1 MSRIPEDEII
11 HLKREVNL
19 ADLCRDYGIEL
30 KQTGPDNLMGLCPFH
45 DDREPSFGVTP
56 SKNLW
61 NCLAG
66 CGGGDTIQLVMK
78 KESVSFRHA
87 VEVLRRRMG
96 TAPAAAVLTTRRG
109 TAHPVL
115 IEPGTELTDALL
127 LSRVTDFYHQTLL
140 NTSRGMKYLQ
150 ERKIF
155 SPEAINTFR
164 LGMSD
169 RTLGYRIPEQT
180 AHGIKLKAHLQKI
193 GIMRDS
199 GHEHFTGCV
208 VFPILDDA
216 GNVVE
221 IYGRRTT
228 STSRESPKHLYLP
241 GPHAGVWNA
250 GGVKDSKEW
259 LLCEAL
265 IDALSLWVNGYKNVT
280 ASYGVNGFT
289 QDHWKLLRACKPERV
304 LICYDNDDGGNRA
317 ANELA
322 QQLEPEGIE
331 AWRIE
336 LAARSDVNDLVRA
349 SDDAPSALASLL
361 AASRRLLPTQRPAVV
376 RVPPLPS
383 LPSPAI
389 PISSTAPVELGPAV
403 VAAAAPN
410 ESSSES
416 APPASPAPAVA
427 PGGAVF
433 ELLHEGKQ
441 AQLTIG
447 AGESARMYR
456 VRGLDHNGG
465 FEQLK
470 VNLRVGC
477 RERFH
482 LDTLDLYQARQ
493 RTAFTAAAH
502 QVLALPRETLESDL
516 NHLVVRLEKLQ
527 EERLLASLKVQDTRP
542 TMTPEEEAKALAL
555 LREPNLFE
563 RILGDFSLAGVVG
576 EDANKLMGYLIA
588 VSRKLPKPLSG
599 QIMARSAAGKSSLL
613 GSILDFVPPEDKH
626 VVTAMTGQA
635 LYYLPEDG
643 LQHKVLAVVEDEGSE
658 QASYPLK
665 ILQSEHELV
674 LAVTVRDP
682 EGGMPQTKMKRVK
695 GPVAQFTTSTRPET
709 DYELANRYLVL
720 SVDEGREQTRRI
732 HAAQREAETLRGML
746 RSMDREEVLKT
757 HHNAQR
763 LLRPLRVNNPLAEQL
778 SFPDDRLRLRRDH
791 QKYLGLIRT
800 VAFLRQYQKPIR
812 SCEHRGQTIQY
823 VEVDET
829 DLALTHKLAAEVLG
843 RSLDELAPP
852 TRSFLLALHEMVRA
866 IAAAESIPI
875 ESVRFTRRLARER
888 TGWGVTQVREHLE
901 KLLEL
906 EYAVCHRVPGQA
918 CRFEYELAWDG
929 QGQDGQRFV
938 NGLTALPAAD
948 TAPAPAGE
956 IFPDLIGVAAQT
968 LAAVG

>member
-1 MSRIPEDEII
+1 MSRIPTDEIEQ
-11 HLKREVNL
+11 LKREVSL
-19 ADLCRDYGIEL
+19 PELCRDYGIEL
-30 KQTGPDNLMGLCPFH
+30 KPIGTDNLMGLCPFH

-66 CGGGDTIQLVMK
+66 CGGGDTIELVMK
-78 KESVSFRHA
+78 KEGVSFRHA
-87 VEVLRRRMG
+87 VEVLRRRIG
-96 TAPAAAVLTTRRG
+96 AAPAAAVLTTRKG

-115 IEPGTELTDALL
+115 VEPGTELTDPLL
-127 LSRVTDFYHQTLL
+127 LSRVTEFYHQTLL

-150 ERKIF
+150 ERKVF
-155 SPEAINTFR
+155 DPLAVNTFK
-164 LGMSD
+164 LGLAD
-169 RTLGYRIPEQT
+169 RTLGYRVPEQT
-180 AHGIKLKAHLQKI
+180 AHGIKLKAHLQRI

-221 IYGRRTT
+221 VYGRRT
-228 STSRESPKHLYLP
+228 SFPSREAPKHLYLP

-250 GGVKDSKEW
+250 GGIKSAKEW

-289 QDHWKLLRACKPERV
+289 QDHWKLLRASKPERV
-304 LICYDNDDGGNRA
+304 VICYDNDDGGNRA

-336 LAARSDVNDLVRA
+336 LAPRSDVNDLVRA
-349 SDDAPSALASLL
+349 SNDAPSVLASLL
-361 AASRRLLPTQRPAVV
+361 AASRRLLPTQRPAAVS
-376 RVPPLPS
+376 VPAI
-383 LPSPAI
+383 SPAM
-389 PISSTAPVELGPAV
+389 PSTAPVELGPAV
-403 VAAAAPN
+403 VAAAAVN

-416 APPASPAPAVA
+416 APPASSSSPAGA
-427 PGGAVF
+427 PVF

-447 AGESARMYR
+447 AGESARSYR
-456 VRGLDHNGG
+456 VRGLDNNGG

-493 RTAFTAAAH
+493 RAAFTAAAH
-502 QVLALPRETLESDL
+502 QVLALPRETFESDL
-516 NHLVVRLEKLQ
+516 NHLVGKLETIQ
-527 EERLLASLKVQDTRP
+527 EERLLSALKVQDTRP
-542 TMTPEEEAKALAL
+542 IMTPEEEAKALAL
-555 LREPNLFE
+555 LREPKLFE
-563 RILGDFSLAGVVG
+563 RILGDFALAGVVG

-746 RSMDREEVLKT
+746 RSMDREEVLRT

-852 TRSFLLALHEMVRA
+852 TRSFLLALHEMVRT

-938 NGLTALPAAD
+938 NGLTAVASPLPVDEPFAA
-948 TAPAPAGE
+948 AGE
-956 IFPDLIGVAAQT
+956 AVQLSPP

>member
-1 MSRIPEDEII
+1 MSRIPTDEIDQI
-11 HLKREVNL
+11 KHQISL

-30 KQTGPDNLMGLCPFH
+30 KQIGPDNLMGLCPFH

-78 KESVSFRHA
+78 KEGVSFRHA
-87 VEVLRRRMG
+87 VEVLRRRIG
-96 TAPAAAVLTTRRG
+96 AAPATAVLTTRKG

-115 IEPGTELTDALL
+115 IEPGTELTDQLL

-150 ERKIF
+150 ERKVF
-155 SPEAINTFR
+155 DPLAVNTFK
-164 LGMSD
+164 LGLAD
-169 RTLGYRIPEQT
+169 RTLGYRVPEQT

-208 VFPILDDA
+208 VFPILNDA
-216 GNVVE
+216 GEVVE
-221 IYGRRTT
+221 MYGRRT
-228 STSRESPKHLYLP
+228 SFPSREAPKHLYLP

-250 GGVKDSKEW
+250 AGVKDAKEW

-265 IDALSLWVNGYKNVT
+265 IDALSLWVHGYKNVT

-289 QDHWKLLRACKPERV
+289 PDHWKLLRACKPERV

-336 LAARSDVNDLVRA
+336 LAPRSDVNDLVRA
-349 SDDAPSALASLL
+349 SEDAPAALASLL
-361 AASRRLLPTQRPAVV
+361 AASRRLLPIQRPAVV
-376 RVPPLPS
+376 LVPAI
-383 LPSPAI
+383 SPAM
-389 PISSTAPVELGPAV
+389 PSTAPVEPAV
-403 VAAAAPN
+403 VTAAAPN
-410 ESSSES
+410 QSSSEPTS
-416 APPASPAPAVA
+416 PASSPPAP
-427 PGGAVF
+427 VF

-447 AGESARMYR
+447 ASESARVYR
-456 VRGLDHNGG
+456 VRGLDNNGG
-465 FEQLK
+465 FDQLK

-482 LDTLDLYQARQ
+482 LDTLDLYQAKQ
-493 RTAFTAAAH
+493 RSAFTAAAY

-516 NHLVVRLEKLQ
+516 NHLVGKLEAIQ
-527 EERLLASLKVQDTRP
+527 EERLLSALKVQDTRP
-542 TMTPEEEAKALAL
+542 IMTPEEEAKALAL
-555 LREPNLFE
+555 LREPKLFE
-563 RILGDFSLAGVVG
+563 RILGDFALAGVVG

-746 RSMDREEVLKT
+746 RSMDREEVLRT

-823 VEVDET
+823 VEVDAD
-829 DLALTHKLAAEVLG
+829 DLALTHRLAAEVLG

-875 ESVRFTRRLARER
+875 EAVRFSRRLARER

-938 NGLTALPAAD
+938 NGLTALPATD
-948 TAPAPAGE
+948 TDPAPAGE
-956 IFPDLIGVAAQT
+956 TFPTLIGVATQT

>member
-1 MSRIPEDEII
+1 MSRIPTDEIDQI
-11 HLKREVNL
+11 KHQISL

-30 KQTGPDNLMGLCPFH
+30 KQIGPDNLMGLCPFH

-78 KESVSFRHA
+78 KENVSFRHA
-87 VEVLRRRMG
+87 VEVLRRRIG
-96 TAPAAAVLTTRRG
+96 AAPATAVLTTRKG

-115 IEPGTELTDALL
+115 IEPGTELTDQLL

-150 ERKIF
+150 ERKVF
-155 SPEAINTFR
+155 DPVAVNTFK
-164 LGMSD
+164 LGLAD
-169 RTLGYRIPEQT
+169 RTLGYRVPEQT

-208 VFPILDDA
+208 VFPILNDA
-216 GNVVE
+216 GEVVE
-221 IYGRRTT
+221 IYGRRT
-228 STSRESPKHLYLP
+228 SFPSREAPRHLYLP

-250 GGVKDSKEW
+250 GGVKEAKEW
-259 LLCEAL
+259 LLCESL

-289 QDHWKLLRACKPERV
+289 PDHWKLLRLCRPERIV
-304 LICYDNDDGGNRA
+304 ICYDNDDGGNRA

-349 SDDAPSALASLL
+349 SNDAPAVLASLL
-361 AASRRLLPTQRPAVV
+361 AASRRLLPTAPPRRPAAVLV
-376 RVPPLPS
+376 
-383 LPSPAI
+383 PAI
-389 PISSTAPVELGPAV
+389 SPTAAMPSTAPDEVGPAV
-403 VAAAAPN
+403 VAAAVPN

-416 APPASPAPAVA
+416 TPPASSSPAGAS
-427 PGGAVF
+427 GGAVF

-447 AGESARMYR
+447 AGESARVYR

-493 RTAFTAAAH
+493 RAAFTAAAH

-516 NHLVVRLEKLQ
+516 NHLVGRLEKLQ
-527 EERLLASLKVQDTRP
+527 EERLLESLKVQDTRP

-555 LREPNLFE
+555 LREPKLFE
-563 RILGDFSLAGVVG
+563 RILGDFALAGVVG

-658 QASYPLK
+658 QANYPLK

-746 RSMDREEVLKT
+746 RSMDREEVLRT

-823 VEVDET
+823 VEVDAD
-829 DLALTHKLAAEVLG
+829 DLALTHRLAAEVLG

-852 TRSFLLALHEMVRA
+852 TRSFLLALHEMVRT

-938 NGLTALPAAD
+938 NGLGALCNL
-948 TAPAPAGE
+948 T
-956 IFPDLIGVAAQT
+956 VAAEPPLP

>member
-1 MSRIPEDEII
+1 MSRIPTDEIEQ
-11 HLKREVNL
+11 LKREVKL
-19 ADLCRDYGIEL
+19 AELCRDYGIEL
-30 KQTGPDNLMGLCPFH
+30 KQMGPDNLMGLCPFH

-78 KESVSFRHA
+78 KEGVSFRHA
-87 VEVLRRRMG
+87 VEVLRRRIG
-96 TAPAAAVLTTRRG
+96 AAPAAAVLTTRKG

-115 IEPGTELTDALL
+115 IEPGTELTDQLL

-150 ERKIF
+150 ERKVF
-155 SPEAINTFR
+155 DPLAVNTFK
-164 LGMSD
+164 LGLAD
-169 RTLGYRIPEQT
+169 RTLGYRVPEQT
-180 AHGIKLKAHLQKI
+180 AHGIKLKAHLQRI

-208 VFPILDDA
+208 VFPILDEA

-221 IYGRRTT
+221 IYGRRT
-228 STSRESPKHLYLP
+228 SFPSREAPKHLYLP

-250 GGVKDSKEW
+250 GGIRSAKEW

-289 QDHWKLLRACKPERV
+289 PDHWKLLRSCKPERI

-336 LAARSDVNDLVRA
+336 LAPRSDVNDLVRG
-349 SDDAPSALASLL
+349 SSDAPATLASLL
-361 AASRRLLPTQRPAVV
+361 AASRRLLPTQRPAIVL
-376 RVPPLPS
+376 VPPLPS
-383 LPSPAI
+383 LPSSAMP
-389 PISSTAPVELGPAV
+389 STAPVEPAV
-403 VAAAAPN
+403 VDAAAPN
-410 ESSSES
+410 ESSSQS
-416 APPASPAPAVA
+416 VLPASSSSLPASSPAPAGA
-427 PGGAVF
+427 PVF

-447 AGESARMYR
+447 AGESARVYR
-456 VRGLDHNGG
+456 VRGLDNNGG
-465 FEQLK
+465 FDQLK

-482 LDTLDLYQARQ
+482 LDTLDLYQAKQ
-493 RTAFTAAAH
+493 RSAFTAAAH

-516 NHLVVRLEKLQ
+516 NHLVGKLEKLQ
-527 EERLLASLKVQDTRP
+527 EQRLLESLKVQDTRP

-555 LREPNLFE
+555 LREPKLFE
-563 RILGDFSLAGVVG
+563 RILGDFALAGVVG

-635 LYYLPEDG
+635 LYYLPENG

-658 QASYPLK
+658 QANYPLK

-682 EGGMPQTKMKRVK
+682 DGGMPQTKMKRVK

-746 RSMDREEVLKT
+746 RSMDREEVLRT

-823 VEVDET
+823 VEVDAD
-829 DLALTHKLAAEVLG
+829 DLAITHKLAAEVLG

-866 IAAAESIPI
+866 IAAAESVPI

-938 NGLTALPAAD
+938 NGLVVRCDSPQVSPSAANEALQLPQ
-948 TAPAPAGE
+948 P
-956 IFPDLIGVAAQT
+956 

>member
-1 MSRIPEDEII
+1 MSRIPTDEIDQ
-11 HLKREVNL
+11 LKHQINL
-19 ADLCRDYGIEL
+19 ADLCRDYGIQL
-30 KQTGPDNLMGLCPFH
+30 KQIGPDNLMGLCPFH

-78 KESVSFRHA
+78 KETVSFRHA
-87 VEVLRRRMG
+87 VEVLRRRIG
-96 TAPAAAVLTTRRG
+96 AAPAAAVLTTRKG

-115 IEPGTELTDALL
+115 VEPGTELTDQLL

-155 SPEAINTFR
+155 DPLAVNTFK
-164 LGMSD
+164 LGLAD
-169 RTLGYRIPEQT
+169 RTLGYRVPEQT

-208 VFPILDDA
+208 VFPILNDD
-216 GNVVE
+216 GEVVE
-221 IYGRRTT
+221 IYGRRT
-228 STSRESPKHLYLP
+228 SFPSREAPKHLYLP

-250 GGVKDSKEW
+250 AGVKDAKEW

-265 IDALSLWVNGYKNVT
+265 IDALSLWVHGYKNVT

-289 QDHWKLLRACKPERV
+289 TDHWKLLRACKPERI

-322 QQLEPEGIE
+322 QQLEPEAIE

-349 SDDAPSALASLL
+349 SSDAPAALASLL

-376 RVPPLPS
+376 LVPAL
-383 LPSPAI
+383 SPAM
-389 PISSTAPVELGPAV
+389 PSTAPVEPMPAAV
-403 VAAAAPN
+403 AVNESSFASTAAALPN
-410 ESSSES
+410 ESSSREL
-416 APPASPAPAVA
+416 PASSPSPAPAG
-427 PGGAVF
+427 PVF

-447 AGESARMYR
+447 AAESARVYR
-456 VRGLDHNGG
+456 VRGLDNNGG
-465 FEQLK
+465 FDQLK

-482 LDTLDLYQARQ
+482 LDTLDLYQAKQ
-493 RTAFTAAAH
+493 RSAFTAAAH
-502 QVLALPRETLESDL
+502 QVLALPRETFESDL
-516 NHLVVRLEKLQ
+516 NHLVGKLEAIQ
-527 EERLLASLKVQDTRP
+527 EERLLSALKVQDTRP
-542 TMTPEEEAKALAL
+542 IMTPEEEAKALAL
-555 LREPNLFE
+555 LREPKLFE
-563 RILGDFSLAGVVG
+563 RILGDFALAGVVG

-746 RSMDREEVLKT
+746 RSMDREEVLRT

-812 SCEHRGQTIQY
+812 SCEHKGQTIQY

-866 IAAAESIPI
+866 IAAAESVPI

-918 CRFEYELAWDG
+918 CRFE
-929 QGQDGQRFV
+929 
-938 NGLTALPAAD
+938 
-948 TAPAPAGE
+948 
-956 IFPDLIGVAAQT
+956 
-968 LAAVG
+968 